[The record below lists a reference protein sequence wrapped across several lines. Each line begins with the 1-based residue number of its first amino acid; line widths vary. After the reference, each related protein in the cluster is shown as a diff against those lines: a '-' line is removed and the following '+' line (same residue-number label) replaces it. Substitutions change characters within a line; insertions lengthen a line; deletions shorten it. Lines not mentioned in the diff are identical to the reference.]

1 MCVCVCVCV
10 CVCKERREGGRK
22 REVEGWQRWGWG
34 LKNCNSLV
42 SNRLCGRVYRQLD
55 QALSRVLKAAGLSC
69 RRGNNPEA
77 PLCSLSSNY
86 AKPKVLM

>member
-1 MCVCVCVCV
+1 MCVCV

-22 REVEGWQRWGWG
+22 REVEGWRRWGWG
-34 LKNCNSLV
+34 LKNCNWLV
-42 SNRLCGRVYRQLD
+42 INQPCGRLSRQLD
-55 QALSRVLKAAGLSC
+55 QALSRVLKAAGLC
-69 RRGNNPEA
+69 RRRGSNPEA